1 MDSTLGIVV
10 SVCYLGVVCSFQN
23 QLQTSL
29 TGKNTTSALSR
40 FASNVKAGLAPAAM
54 NVA

>member
-10 SVCYLGVVCSFQN
+10 SVCYLGVVCSFHN

-29 TGKNTTSALSR
+29 TGKTKLSAYADAAKKA
-40 FASNVKAGLAPAAM
+40 FAPGALATA
-54 NVA
+54 